1 MSFCKSR
8 ISILGTLPHSL
19 ALVAQAQGCLTQ
31 IHHCFCNNN
40 YKTNLSSPPPLSIL
54 TGWLP
59 WRSPLPRPLHIA
71 SLFFVFTARRK
82 YPCTLAHTVETRY
95 AVRLIL
101 LVDFMT
107 RSLQLWSGLIAPR
120 LSTRSTEGYELSEPK
135 LADVNTDAFGRFYCW
150 LYSGIVDC
158 TNGDDPLTPDDLW
171 NNAVVAY
178 VFADYYQVQHF
189 KNAILDYLFLAVEVN
204 KVLSMKTS
212 IHLYPNTVEQD
223 MFRKL
228 LVDLTSE
235 TCNLNT
241 LSRSSSVHL
250 HKDYMLDLI
259 IAWRNKKLVPGAS
272 INLTAVIKNIRSHFC
287 ERYHDHFEPE
297 DGHTTKA

>member
-1 MSFCKSR
+1 LLLFTSNFHILSLQDILLRDPPSLSYLSHTRSSCPGLTCNRHFIRSCFLLCFLSCFRYCVRFSVVTMSFCKSR

-120 LSTRSTEGYELSEPK
+120 LSTRSTEGCS
-135 LADVNTDAFGRFYCW
+135 ATVRD
-150 LYSGIVDC
+150 
-158 TNGDDPLTPDDLW
+158 
-171 NNAVVAY
+171 
-178 VFADYYQVQHF
+178 
-189 KNAILDYLFLAVEVN
+189 
-204 KVLSMKTS
+204 TS
-212 IHLYPNTVEQD
+212 
-223 MFRKL
+223 
-228 LVDLTSE
+228 
-235 TCNLNT
+235 
-241 LSRSSSVHL
+241 
-250 HKDYMLDLI
+250 
-259 IAWRNKKLVPGAS
+259 
-272 INLTAVIKNIRSHFC
+272 TAC
-287 ERYHDHFEPE
+287 
-297 DGHTTKA
+297 